1 MPFAFGRIAGS
12 THDGDASNLSFTA
25 YAADCR
31 ITGRI
36 ALRVDRLTDQVNGP
50 DPLDIGR
57 VVLEALTDGRQ
68 LDVGELTVERDELC
82 AIVVEGPRGDP
93 RRRLRTTTR
102 KVDVRVGP
110 YHVEASVHGTPAS
123 DPLSRVSRG
132 PAFVPLTDAV
142 ISYETRGELVTE
154 ELPVLLVNRH
164 LARTFRAIDDVREVV
179 AREIG

>member
-1 MPFAFGRIAGS
+1 MPFAFGRHAEAARE
-12 THDGDASNLSFTA
+12 GDASDLAFTA
-25 YAADCR
+25 FSADCR

-50 DPLDIGR
+50 DPLEIGR

-82 AIVVEGPRGDP
+82 AIAVEGPRGDP
-93 RRRLRTTTR
+93 QRRLRTTTR

-123 DPLSRVSRG
+123 DPLAKVGRG
-132 PAFVPLTDAV
+132 PAFVPLTDAI
-142 ISYETRGELVTE
+142 ISYETRGEMVTE
-154 ELPVLLVNRH
+154 ELPVVLINRN
-164 LARTFRAIDDVREVV
+164 LARTFRAIDDVRELV